1 MSGLQVAVV
10 GATGVVG
17 NEMIRILEERNF
29 PVAQLHLYASERSEG
44 KNLEFQSNRLTV
56 KKLDKDSFKDIDIAL
71 FSAGASRSL
80 EFAKIAVQSGAIV
93 IDNSSAFRMEPNI
106 PLVVPEVNAHCLNRE
121 SKIIANPNCST
132 IQLVVVLNPLHKISA
147 IKRVVVSTYQ
157 AVSGAGQRAIDELD
171 VQVRAKMQ
179 SKESRPENF
188 PHQIAFNCLPQIDVF
203 LDGGNT
209 KEELKMINETRKILE
224 SKDLPISATCVRVPV
239 YNAHSESVNIEFFE
253 DMNSQKARKILDGSV
268 GIEVLDDVHN
278 LVYPMPIDI
287 SGEDDVFVGRIRD
300 DDSIRNTLNLW
311 VVSDNLRKGAALNA
325 VQIAECLFKKNIL
338 KV

>member
-17 NEMIRILEERNF
+17 NEMIRILEDRNF
-29 PVAQLHLYASERSEG
+29 PIAQLHLYASERSEG
-44 KNLEFQSNRLTV
+44 KNLEFQSSRLIV
-56 KKLDKDSFKDIDIAL
+56 KKLDEDSFKNIDIAL
-71 FSAGASRSL
+71 FSAGANKSL

-106 PLVVPEVNAHCLNRE
+106 PLVVPEVNSHCLNRE
-121 SKIIANPNCST
+121 NKIIANPNCST

-157 AVSGAGQRAIDELD
+157 AVSGAGQRAIEELD
-171 VQVRAKMQ
+171 AQVRANMQ
-179 SKESRPENF
+179 SKEFLPENF

-203 LDGGNT
+203 LEGGNT

-253 DMNSQKARKILDGSV
+253 DMNSKKAREILDGSV
-268 GIEVLDDVHN
+268 GIKVLDDVDR

-325 VQIAECLFKKNIL
+325 VQIAECLLEKSIL
-338 KV
+338 EV

>member
-1 MSGLQVAVV
+1 
-10 GATGVVG
+10 
-17 NEMIRILEERNF
+17 
-29 PVAQLHLYASERSEG
+29 
-44 KNLEFQSNRLTV
+44 
-56 KKLDKDSFKDIDIAL
+56 
-71 FSAGASRSL
+71 
-80 EFAKIAVQSGAIV
+80 
-93 IDNSSAFRMEPNI
+93 
-106 PLVVPEVNAHCLNRE
+106 
-121 SKIIANPNCST
+121 
-132 IQLVVVLNPLHKISA
+132 
-147 IKRVVVSTYQ
+147 
-157 AVSGAGQRAIDELD
+157 
-171 VQVRAKMQ
+171 
-179 SKESRPENF
+179 
-188 PHQIAFNCLPQIDVF
+188 
-203 LDGGNT
+203 
-209 KEELKMINETRKILE
+209 MINETRKILE

-325 VQIAECLFKKNIL
+325 VQIAECLLKKNII